1 MRLSILFALSSPCVA
16 LVLCGVA
23 CSSSSSS
30 ASGTSEGGA
39 DAGPVH
45 AANGTIGAFQTFD
58 PMPVPRGNHCSVV
71 ANGFLVVIGGN
82 YQPPGSTS
90 FKTTDEIDVAAVHP
104 DGTIGAWRAAG
115 KTPSPVSSCTAA
127 ASGDAIIIVDGSYDD
142 ATLSGLPQVAK
153 IDAAGNVAPFT
164 TGGALPSGARAL
176 YSSAL
181 AKDGTLYTMFAD
193 FDPMKP
199 SNDGVTLYTAQLD
212 PTGAPSAFTATKW
225 LPTFLGQ
232 PEYAFAPPYAYAL
245 GGYGSP
251 NDAGMNVGMTEC
263 NGTQIDS
270 SGKAGA
276 SFAVAALPKATSFG
290 KAIAVDSWVFV
301 VGGKTDP
308 GAKPRPDIFA
318 GQIDASG
325 KIASWSQAGSLPEA
339 RSSLSVA
346 AGGDFIYVTGGGN
359 DAGGLDTVFAAQ
371 VRY

>member
-1 MRLSILFALSSPCVA
+1 MFV
-16 LVLCGVA
+16 
-23 CSSSSSS
+23 
-30 ASGTSEGGA
+30 
-39 DAGPVH
+39 
-45 AANGTIGAFQTFD
+45 
-58 PMPVPRGNHCSVV
+58 
-71 ANGFLVVIGGN
+71 
-82 YQPPGSTS
+82 
-90 FKTTDEIDVAAVHP
+90 TTDEIDVAEIHA
-104 DGTIGAWRAAG
+104 DGTVGSWKAAG

-142 ATLSGLPQVAK
+142 MTLWGFPQVSK
-153 IDAAGNVAPFT
+153 IDAMGNVAPFV
-164 TGGALPSGARAL
+164 TGGALPTGARAL

-181 AKDGTLYTMFAD
+181 AKDGTLYTMFSD
-193 FDPMKP
+193 FDPMVP
-199 SNDGVTLYTAQLD
+199 SKDGVTLYSALLD
-212 PTGAPSAFTATKW
+212 NTGAPGAFTATKW

-251 NDAGMNVGMTEC
+251 NDAGMNVGMTDC

-276 SFAVAALPKATSFG
+276 SFAVAPLPKPTSFG
-290 KAIAVDSWVFV
+290 KGIAVDSYVFV
-301 VGGKTDP
+301 VGGKSDP

-325 KIASWSQAGSLPEA
+325 HIASWSQAGSLPEA

-346 AGGDFIYVTGGGN
+346 SGGDFIYVTGGGN